1 MAEKNTQDL
10 IQKIA
15 LLLQQEEKGSDDS
28 SFLRESLEKINQ
40 RLDKIESQ
48 FVVQSPESGIRN
60 PQYIH
65 PSQEKLKFIEELVDE
80 IIVNHQIQKACMFET
95 NKPCDNCSMC
105 NSRGF

>member
-1 MAEKNTQDL
+1 MSNEKTQDL

-28 SFLRESLEKINQ
+28 AFLRETLQKINS
-40 RLDKIESQ
+40 RLDQIESEISVQ
-48 FVVQSPESGIRN
+48 NLKSKVQSPIS
-60 PQYIH
+60 IH
-65 PSQEKLKFIEELVDE
+65 PSHEKIKFIEDFVDE